1 MINSTITGLDKLQ
14 HQLEEARRG
23 LESLNGTITTLKF
36 NPDDPASVRRAV
48 QQMQSAVDAK
58 VASYRGNPLVAKV
71 AEMTKNNFRQR
82 ILAQGKTPA

>member
-23 LESLNGTITTLKF
+23 LASLNGTITTLKF

-58 VASYRGNPLVAKV
+58 VASYRGNQLVAKV

-82 ILAQGKTPA
+82 IHAQGKTPA